1 MVTLPPM
8 EYMVK
13 LFLIIGALCAFLGV
27 SAGAFGAHYLKGKI
41 DPHHLEYFE
50 VGVRYQMYH
59 SLALMVV
66 ALTLFFASNFFVS
79 TAAWLLLAG
88 MAVFSGS
95 LYMLAFTG
103 ITLWGAVTPIG
114 GALLLLGWIFYTIGV
129 FKA

>member
-1 MVTLPPM
+1 MMTLPPM
-8 EYMVK
+8 EYMTK
-13 LFLIIGALCAFLGV
+13 LFLIIGALCAFTGV
-27 SAGAFGAHYLKGKI
+27 SAGAFGAHYLKGKV

-66 ALTLFFASNFFVS
+66 ALTFIFASNFFVS

>member
-8 EYMVK
+8 EYMTK